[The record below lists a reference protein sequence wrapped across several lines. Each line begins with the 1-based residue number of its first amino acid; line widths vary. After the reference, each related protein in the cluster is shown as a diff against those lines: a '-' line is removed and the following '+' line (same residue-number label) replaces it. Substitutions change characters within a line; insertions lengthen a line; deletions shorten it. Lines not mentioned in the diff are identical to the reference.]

1 MRRQPCLAGGG
12 IGFAAA
18 LLLLSAPHTAYAVCP
33 QAVAPG
39 ITTVTC
45 SGQTGGTTTAAGTD
59 TVDFTFDST
68 FEALGSATPF
78 VANANP
84 NSGGAATAIFDSGA
98 SIAAGAANVVS
109 FRTDARTVTV
119 NLPSGASF
127 GSFQLTGQT
136 TADVT
141 INGTSDQILAASS
154 LADSLIT
161 VGGTVIGTTVNSN
174 PSLRGAIVYGAGTV
188 DLLPGSVVVSNSSS
202 PAIRA
207 FSANQSRLINAGSVI
222 GSVTGLN
229 YVELRP
235 TGSFSS
241 TVDAASGSFVAPSTF
256 ALGGPGTGSFNL
268 SQVGP
273 NPSSKYR
280 GFDTFLKTGTS
291 TWTVTGAPLSN
302 LPWTIEDGTL
312 IVASGA
318 NLGSGDVTV
327 EGGTLKGFGTVGD
340 LFNVGGT
347 VRPGG
352 SIGTLHVAGDF
363 DQGADGT
370 LAIEFNPQQ
379 TSVLDVT
386 GDAFLGGKFL
396 AVPDAGSYAPGLT
409 LTFLTTGGT
418 RFGTFDTVQ
427 SALPALLFDVI
438 YGANFASLTFL
449 GYDFSQFAQTPNQKS
464 VAKAVDKGTG
474 NEDFNA
480 LLYDL
485 AALPPV
491 EIPGGL
497 SQLGSEVA
505 TVLPNVTQDDRRAL
519 LASFVDRLGPSCLEK
534 GKRFGADPLALAP
547 TTWARGFYREDDIS
561 QTGGAT
567 VGLEAHPDRHTC
579 AGLGFNYA
587 DTDLALE
594 GLPQSGEVQ
603 AYSLGAYA
611 RRDWPLLFADGA
623 AAATYA
629 DIDSTRHILFAGE
642 TARGDTEA
650 SGAGLILGIGAV
662 LRSGAFMLEPRIG
675 LDYDHNAQ
683 DAFRERGS
691 AAALRVGSDE
701 RDALRSN
708 LGARAHAIWNLASG
722 AAIMPEISAAWAHD
736 FLDPAVAIRQS
747 FLAAQNASFLIRG
760 EDPPE
765 DSFLLGAGL
774 SYHPNASDELFIRY
788 DGAWAKDDIHG
799 SAVSAGG
806 KIHW

>member
-1 MRRQPCLAGGG
+1 MRRQLCLASGVVV
-12 IGFAAA
+12 FTAM
-18 LLLLSAPHTAYAVCP
+18 LLLSAAPHPAYAVCT
-33 QAVAPG
+33 QVVVPG

-45 SGQTGGTTTAAGTD
+45 SGQTGGTTAATGTD

-68 FEALGSATPF
+68 FEALGGATPF
-78 VANANP
+78 AANANP
-84 NSGGAATAIFDSGA
+84 NSGGAATAIFDPGA
-98 SIAAGAANVVS
+98 SVAAGAANVVS
-109 FRTDARTVTV
+109 FRSNARTVAV

-127 GSFQLTGQT
+127 GSFQLSGQT
-136 TADVT
+136 TANIT
-141 INGTSDQILAASS
+141 INGTSDQILANLSLPASS
-154 LADSLIT
+154 IT
-161 VGGTVIGTTVNSN
+161 VGGEVIGTTVNPDLN
-174 PSLRGAIVYGAGTV
+174 LRGAIVYGAGTV
-188 DLLPGSVVVSNSSS
+188 DLLPGSLVVSNSSS

-273 NPSSKYR
+273 SSKYR
-280 GFDTFLKTGTS
+280 GFDAFLKTGTS
-291 TWTVTGAPLSN
+291 TWSVTGAPLSN

-312 IVASGA
+312 IVAAGA
-318 NLGSGDVTV
+318 SLGSGDVTV

-363 DQGADGT
+363 TAGPGGT
-370 LAIEFNPQQ
+370 TAIELNPQQ
-379 TSVLDVT
+379 SSMLDVT

-418 RFGTFDTVQ
+418 RFDTFDTVQ

-449 GYDFSQFAQTPNQKS
+449 GYDFSQFAETPNQKS
-464 VAKAVDKGTG
+464 VAKAIDKGSG

-480 LLYDL
+480 LLYEL
-485 AALPPV
+485 AALPPQD
-491 EIPGGL
+491 ILGGL

-505 TVLPNVTQDDRRAL
+505 TVFPNVTQEDRRAL
-519 LASFVDRLGPSCLEK
+519 MASFVDRLGPSCLEK
-534 GKRFGADPLALAP
+534 GKRFGADPMALAP
-547 TTWARGFYREDDIS
+547 TIWARGFYREDDIS

-567 VGLEAHPDRHTC
+567 VGLETHPDRHTC

-587 DTDLALE
+587 DTDLSLD

-611 RRDWPLLFADGA
+611 RRDWPLLFVDGA

-629 DIDSTRHILFAGE
+629 DVDSTRHILFAGE

-650 SGAGLILGIGAV
+650 TGAGAIVGVGAV
-662 LRSGAFMLEPRIG
+662 LRSGAFVLEPRIG
-675 LDYDHNAQ
+675 LDYDHNTQ
-683 DAFRERGS
+683 DAFRERDS

-708 LGARAHAIWNLASG
+708 LGARAHAIWNFASG

-736 FLDPAVAIRQS
+736 LLDPAVAIRQS

-760 EDPPE
+760 EDPPA

-774 SYHPNASDELFIRY
+774 SFHPNASDELFIRY

-799 SAVSAGG
+799 SAISAGG